1 MADPDDTDPAAS
13 AADDDHDPDGLEL
26 AGQIARAY
34 RGRPVRRRRPSGKPG
49 PRRRESGRDSDEP
62 ALVGGALDRLISD
75 YGWSEQL
82 AVNRLLGGWA
92 QLVGPD
98 IAENTEVLG
107 YSDGVVV
114 VQAAS
119 TAWATQL
126 RLLAPTIVA
135 KLNDQLGDGKV
146 VRIDIRNPSAP
157 TWKKGPRSAPGRGP
171 RDTYG

>member
-1 MADPDDTDPAAS
+1 M
-13 AADDDHDPDGLEL
+13 ADDDASRSNPEDDHDADGLGL

-34 RGRPVRRRRPSGKPG
+34 RGRPIRRRGTSRR
-49 PRRRESGRDSDEP
+49 PRRSSESPRDSAEP
-62 ALVGGALDRLISD
+62 APVSGALDRLIAD

-82 AVNRLLGGWA
+82 AVNRLLGGWS

-107 YSDGVVV
+107 YTDGVVM

-135 KLNDQLGDGKV
+135 KLNEQLGDGNV
-146 VRIDIRNPSAP
+146 VRIDIRNPSGP
-157 TWKKGPRSAPGRGP
+157 SWKKGPRSAPGRGP